1 MPYSNLEIDTDS
13 KEKESCCEKYC
24 DCDCICG
31 ICALIYFIIIISI
44 VILCIVFAIFFW
56 LCVIDYTSIKRNNH
70 TILNVADD
78 CTNVISG
85 IIERLNN
92 LSEI

>member
-13 KEKESCCEKYC
+13 EKKESCCEKYC
-24 DCDCICG
+24 DCGCICAC
-31 ICALIYFIIIISI
+31 ITLIIIISI
-44 VILCIVFAIFFW
+44 VIFCVVSAIFFW
-56 LCVIDYTSIKRNNH
+56 LCFIDYTSIKRNNH

-85 IIERLNN
+85 IIEGLNN
-92 LSEI
+92 LFEI